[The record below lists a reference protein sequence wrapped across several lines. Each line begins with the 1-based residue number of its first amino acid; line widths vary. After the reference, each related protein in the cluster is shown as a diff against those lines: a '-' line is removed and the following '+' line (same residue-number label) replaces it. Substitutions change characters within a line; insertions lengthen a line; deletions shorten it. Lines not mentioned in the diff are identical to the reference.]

1 MKLNSYLTEYTE
13 INLKWV
19 IDKKVTTKMITVLE
33 ENSVFLLNMSKTL

>member
-33 ENSVFLLNMSKTL
+33 ENSVFLLNKSKTL